1 VGRAVTPRPRTGIL
15 ADVPRRPSPRKR
27 ATGVQLGE
35 ASARAII
42 LRAAGLVFAEHGV
55 RAASVAQILAAAGV
69 SRRTFYR
76 FYQSKEHV
84 MHALYV
90 AGTGALL
97 DGCRAAVRE
106 ETDPERRVARC
117 IDVHLRNA
125 RDLGR
130 LVWVLGGEAQHHE
143 SSLHAR
149 RMEVFATVA
158 EMFRE
163 TIPDADPLLYR
174 ALVLALDGVVRLM
187 LEEADEGRRVTPA
200 GCDRARRVM
209 LRLATATM
217 AAEDAAPPRR
227 LTRSDGRAGS
237 AAPR

>member
-1 VGRAVTPRPRTGIL
+1 M
-15 ADVPRRPSPRKR
+15 
-27 ATGVQLGE
+27 QLGE

-55 RAASVAQILAAAGV
+55 RAASVAHILAAAGV

-84 MHALYV
+84 MHALYC
-90 AGTGALL
+90 AGTDALL
-97 DGCRAAVRE
+97 DACRAAVRDE
-106 ETDPERRVARC
+106 PDPTRRVARC
-117 IDVHLRNA
+117 IDVHLGNA

-149 RMEVFATVA
+149 RMEVFATLA
-158 EMFRE
+158 DLLR
-163 TIPDADPLLYR
+163 DARPGDDPLLHR

-187 LEEADEGRRVTPA
+187 LEEGDEGRRITPA
-200 GCDRARRVM
+200 AYARARAVM
-209 LRLATATM
+209 LRVATATL
-217 AAEDAAPPRR
+217 DVAPSPPLT
-227 LTRSDGRAGS
+227 LTRSPARHGRAGS

>member
-1 VGRAVTPRPRTGIL
+1 MRIVRDVPRADGHTRR
-15 ADVPRRPSPRKR
+15 VPRRPSSRKR

-55 RAASVAQILAAAGV
+55 RTASVAHILAAAGV

-76 FYQSKEHV
+76 FYPSKEHV

-90 AGTGALL
+90 AGTEVLL

-106 ETDPERRVARC
+106 ETDPVRRVARC

-149 RMEVFATVA
+149 RMEVFAAVA
-158 EMFRE
+158 DMFRE

-187 LEEADEGRRVTPA
+187 LEEAQEGRRVTPA
-200 GCDRARRVM
+200 ACDRARRVM

-217 AAEDAAPPRR
+217 AAEETRPRR
-227 LTRSDGRAGS
+227 LTRPDGRAGS